1 MSKFFKIAI
10 VGAGNV
16 GWHLA
21 RALEDAGHC
30 VTDIYSRRITT
41 ARELAQRL
49 YDTNVTSSLN
59 LSKSEAEIFLL
70 AVTDDVL
77 EEVSAKLEIPPYA
90 TIAHTSGTQSLEV
103 LSEHHEHSGIF
114 YPLQTFTKGVS
125 VDLKDVPI
133 CIEAVHQSTEKVLYS
148 LGNSISDEVYTV
160 HSDDRKVLHVAAV
173 FAGNFGNYMLTIA
186 QDILEDH
193 DIDFGLL
200 HPFIVETVNK
210 ALTVGPWESQTGPA
224 QRGDTRTI
232 QNHLKFLR
240 NEPKYRKIYKLLSD
254 QLKESYS

>member
-1 MSKFFKIAI
+1 MSKFFKVAI

-90 TIAHTSGTQSLEV
+90 AIAHTTGTQSLE
-103 LSEHHEHSGIF
+103 
-114 YPLQTFTKGVS
+114 K
-125 VDLKDVPI
+125 
-133 CIEAVHQSTEKVLYS
+133 
-148 LGNSISDEVYTV
+148 
-160 HSDDRKVLHVAAV
+160 
-173 FAGNFGNYMLTIA
+173 
-186 QDILEDH
+186 
-193 DIDFGLL
+193 
-200 HPFIVETVNK
+200 
-210 ALTVGPWESQTGPA
+210 
-224 QRGDTRTI
+224 
-232 QNHLKFLR
+232 
-240 NEPKYRKIYKLLSD
+240 
-254 QLKESYS
+254 